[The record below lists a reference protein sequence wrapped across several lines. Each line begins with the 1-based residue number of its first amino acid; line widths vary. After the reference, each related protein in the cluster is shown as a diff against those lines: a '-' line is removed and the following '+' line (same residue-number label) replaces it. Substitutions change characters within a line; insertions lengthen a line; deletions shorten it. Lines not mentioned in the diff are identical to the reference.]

1 MQPLTVGKKKN
12 NNLIIQ
18 KGKEYEDMHKKG
30 RKKRF
35 SSKWKAHL
43 RKTKSAPSYHFLL
56 IWLAKIKT
64 FHSILDTK
72 TMRNDDLPY
81 AESRRTCGLS
91 PPDLRSTALLPS
103 SELQTRHMATLVHYQ
118 AVPTTG
124 SYERTKLFAGA
135 LFTARQQTTWVS
147 VNRKLVE

>member
-72 TMRNDDLPY
+72 TMRNNDFPY
-81 AESRRTCGLS
+81 SESRRTCGLS
-91 PPDLRSTALLPS
+91 TPRPKEHGAVAILRITDTP
-103 SELQTRHMATLVHYQ
+103 HGHFHYQ
-118 AVPTTG
+118 AVST
-124 SYERTKLFAGA
+124 Y
-135 LFTARQQTTWVS
+135 
-147 VNRKLVE
+147 RKLRTYKAVCWSTVYSETINNLSVRE